1 MHFCSR
7 SKGVNHYNTRIKFSK
22 FITKAHPNRNQKVEL
37 FYNRYDFRLNCTS
50 YITLKKLA

>member
-37 FYNRYDFRLNCTS
+37 FYNRYDFRLTCTS
-50 YITLKKLA
+50 YITLKKLT